1 MGNDNNIK
9 IGQRIHN
16 SRKQKKLSMKELG
29 KMVGLHE
36 STISRYEK
44 GEIMSLDIEKMKDFA
59 KALDTTPAY
68 LMGWDQEMNDDFGTE
83 LKELRSKKNVTIMEM
98 AEEIHIDV
106 NTLVQYENGTRKVPL
121 EVLKKIADYFNVDV
135 NNLVHSEID
144 DKTGTTLIS
153 TDKHK
158 VERYNRFVDEVDF
171 GVFSDEEFEKLLS
184 YAKFIVSQRK
194 DNKK

>member
-121 EVLKKIADYFNVDV
+121 EVLKKIAKYFNVDV
-135 NNLVHSEID
+135 NNLIHVEFNEETHS
-144 DKTGTTLIS
+144 TLIS
-153 TDKHK
+153 TDEKR
-158 VERYNRFVDEVDF
+158 VERYNRFVSEINVKDF
-171 GVFSDEEFEKLLS
+171 TDEEFEQLLS

-194 DNKK
+194 DGKK

>member
-68 LMGWDQEMNDDFGTE
+68 LMGWDQEMNDDFGTK

-135 NNLVHSEID
+135 NNLVHSKID